1 MLYEIADL
9 TVKIDSFGT
18 AKQRLEKYLCDSS
31 KEFDFELISPW
42 KRSKYL
48 HPGVSDDIGEYMSL
62 GTLFY
67 ERLLKFDGIMLHSS
81 AVVIGSKAY
90 LFTADSGTGKST
102 HTALWRKLFG
112 EKAIILNDDKPALR
126 FKDGKWF
133 AYGTPWSGKND
144 FSVNMKVEVAG
155 IAILKRAE
163 TNSIKRVFGV
173 EAISAILKQVNRPKN
188 EIARSKVL
196 ELLDKLI
203 LNVPI
208 WELNCNTELEAAKIS
223 YEAMSQ
229 F

>member
-1 MLYEIADL
+1 
-9 TVKIDSFGT
+9 
-18 AKQRLEKYLCDSS
+18 
-31 KEFDFELISPW
+31 
-42 KRSKYL
+42 
-48 HPGVSDDIGEYMSL
+48 
-62 GTLFY
+62 
-67 ERLLKFDGIMLHSS
+67 MLHSS
-81 AVVIGSKAY
+81 AVVIDSKAY

-144 FSVNMKVEVAG
+144 LSANMKVEVAG

-203 LNVPI
+203 LNVPV

-229 F
+229 I